1 MKVIEELESRVKKL
15 LQDFSQKITQ
25 SEMND
30 LSQSNTGH
38 QKPKRKNQHQELPT
52 AKKKILILDALGKLR
67 I

>member
-25 SEMND
+25 REMND
-30 LSQSNTGH
+30 LLQSNTGH